1 MTIRPGHRV
10 PFLLLGFLALA
21 LGVTAGLGLLGWPG
35 FAQTV
40 PSLLVQHGALMICG
54 FFGTL
59 ISLERAVA
67 LGRLWVYAGP
77 ALAGAGTLLLLTDLP
92 LAGAAGLYLGASLVL
107 SAASWRVYQQHPALF
122 TATLALGATC
132 WSLGTLIWLL
142 GGPALQIR
150 LWWLS
155 FLILT
160 IAGERLEL
168 SRFLAPPPSVQR
180 QVAALLVLL
189 LASLA
194 ASVRW
199 PTPGTWV
206 FGLLLILLSL
216 WLARYDIAKRTVR
229 MAGLTRFI
237 AVCLLSAYAWLA
249 LAGVL
254 MVIGGGLHQ
263 GGFYFDAAVHAI
275 TLGFVFGMVFGH
287 APIILPSVLRVNLAY
302 RPRFY
307 LHFALLQLSLLLRVY
322 GDLSASPDW
331 RGWGG
336 ALNAIA
342 IGLFLI
348 NTLTAVA
355 RGRAAPS
362 SFRAR

>member
-1 MTIRPGHRV
+1 MLTNPRHRA

-21 LGVTAGLGLLGWPG
+21 PGVTAGLGLLGWPW
-35 FAQTV
+35 FAQAA

-67 LGRLWVYAGP
+67 LCRLWAYAGP

-92 LAGAAGLYLGASLVL
+92 LAGAAGLYLGASFIL
-107 SAASWRVYQQHPALF
+107 SAASWQVYRQHPALF
-122 TATLALGATC
+122 TATLALGASC

-142 GGPALQIR
+142 GGAPMQIR

-180 QVAALLVLL
+180 QFAVLLVLL

-194 ASVRW
+194 ASIRW
-199 PTPGTWV
+199 PLAGSWV
-206 FGLLLILLSL
+206 FGMLLILLSL
-216 WLARYDIAKRTVR
+216 WLVRYDIAKRTVR

-237 AVCLLSAYAWLA
+237 AICLLSAYGWLA
-249 LAGVL
+249 LAGLLIV
-254 MVIGGGLHQ
+254 MDGGLQ
-263 GGFYFDAAVHAI
+263 PGSFYFDAA
-275 TLGFVFGMVFGH
+275 
-287 APIILPSVLRVNLAY
+287 
-302 RPRFY
+302 
-307 LHFALLQLSLLLRVY
+307 LH
-322 GDLSASPDW
+322 
-331 RGWGG
+331 
-336 ALNAIA
+336 
-342 IGLFLI
+342 
-348 NTLTAVA
+348 
-355 RGRAAPS
+355 
-362 SFRAR
+362 